1 MISDYRLLG
10 SNNESNHK
18 IRNAK
23 ASLRTDEAGFT
34 LLETSIAMVLL
45 AIAGLG
51 VAACFFYAARNNSSA
66 RDRELSMA
74 VAQQQM
80 EQFRNAS
87 FSDTAL
93 NATVT
98 GGVSSTITRGG
109 RRYEVRTTITDT
121 NVQSGTARTKTIRV
135 YVSPQSDSERWAR
148 DISTVFGSVTIISQR
163 TAPNVGPNRAL

>member
-1 MISDYRLLG
+1 V
-10 SNNESNHK
+10 
-18 IRNAK
+18 IRK
-23 ASLRTDEAGFT
+23 LSPPKRKMTRTAHSSEAGFT

-87 FSDTAL
+87 FVDPAL
-93 NATVT
+93 NAT
-98 GGVSSTITRGG
+98 GQVSSTVIRAG
-109 RRYEVRTTITDT
+109 RTYVVQTTITDT
-121 NVQSGTARTKTIRV
+121 NVQNGTARTKTIQIRV
-135 YVSPQSDSERWAR
+135 IPWSDSLKVAR
-148 DISTVFGSVTIISQR
+148 DITGVFGSVTIVCQR
-163 TAPNVGPNRAL
+163 TAAAIGPNRAL

>member
-1 MISDYRLLG
+1 V
-10 SNNESNHK
+10 
-18 IRNAK
+18 IRK
-23 ASLRTDEAGFT
+23 LSCPKLKVQRKPSSSEAGFT

-51 VAACFFYAARNNSSA
+51 VAACFVFAAKNNSSA

-87 FSDTAL
+87 FADAAL
-93 NATVT
+93 NAT
-98 GGVSSTITRGG
+98 GEVSSTITRGG
-109 RRYEVRTTITDT
+109 RRYMVLTTITDT
-121 NVQSGTARTKTIRV
+121 NVQDGTARTKTIQVR
-135 YVSPQSDSERWAR
+135 VSPWSDSERWAR
-148 DISTVFGSVTIISQR
+148 NITSVFGSVTIVSQR